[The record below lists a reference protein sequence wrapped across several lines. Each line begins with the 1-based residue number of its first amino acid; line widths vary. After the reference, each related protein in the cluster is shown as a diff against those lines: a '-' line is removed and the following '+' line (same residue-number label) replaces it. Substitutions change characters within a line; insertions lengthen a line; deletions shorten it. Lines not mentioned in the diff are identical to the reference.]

1 MVKERLDLQNQPE
14 VLSIFE
20 HIDNGHNFLLSGG
33 AGSGKTYSLV
43 SVIRQVIKENPNT
56 KIACM
61 TYTNAA
67 VKEIEERVNH
77 KNLKVSTIHDF
88 LWDCVKN
95 FQNELKSALI
105 ELAKDENFSNI
116 NLDSPDIS
124 LFEGLEI
131 QYKEYVRLREGII
144 SHDEVLTISEFMFSK
159 YPKLCDI
166 LKDKFKFIF
175 IDEYQDTN
183 EQVIRIFLEHL
194 KKSKKECIIG
204 FFGDAMQSIYDDG
217 IGNLNAYVEHGNV
230 KEVVKNQNRRN
241 PKKIYNL
248 ANKLRTDTV
257 KQKNSSDLNAP
268 NMLPDGN
275 VKNGNILFLHSVEKD
290 IEKVQQYLESLNQG
304 WDFDNSKT
312 TKALNLTHNLI
323 SAQAGFSTLM
333 EIYDEDPIINLKKDL
348 IEKIK
353 KDSLNIDDEKTF
365 DEIVDELNLESQLYL
380 LDEIKLDEI
389 ASKEFDIIKDL
400 PKEELSNLNFASDL
414 LSDLK
419 GKTLRQKKIAKK
431 NLNNYNTIE
440 EFVNELNFT
449 TKILKKNKILS
460 NETYSLLYD
469 KVKNKP
475 FNEIREIY
483 LDKEN
488 LIDDKKELDEQDS
501 KKGSKRDNLIKH
513 LFKIQNVLRFYV
525 DKNFPEFFRVMRRNG
540 IIIKTINEKRELKN
554 NIENLLT
561 NQKTT
566 IGEVIDKAD
575 ELGIVK
581 KDDKINEFIRSSEY
595 IYDRVKGVSYQEF
608 INLYNYLEG
617 LTPFST
623 QHKTKG
629 TEIDNVLVIL
639 DNGNW
644 PKYNFEYLFDS
655 ENQRQILIEGKS
667 KTKNKLES
675 FPSILERTQ
684 KLFYVCCT
692 RSKENLAVF
701 FQNPSTQIIET
712 VKNWFEEIIDLDN
725 L

>member
-1 MVKERLDLQNQPE
+1 MVKKRLELQNQPE

-43 SVIRQVIKENPNT
+43 SVIRQIIKENPTT

-77 KNLKVSTIHDF
+77 KNLKVTTIHDF
-88 LWDCVKN
+88 LWDCIKN
-95 FQNELKSALI
+95 FQKELKLALI

-116 NLDSPDIS
+116 NLDNPDIS
-124 LFEGLEI
+124 LFEGYEI
-131 QYKEYVRLREGII
+131 QYKEYLRLREGIV

-217 IGNLNAYVEHGNV
+217 ISNLNAYVEDGNV

-241 PKKIYNL
+241 PKKIYKL

-257 KQKNSSDLNAP
+257 KQEHSSDLKAP
-268 NMLPDGN
+268 NMLPEGT

-290 IEKVQQYLESLNQG
+290 IEKVKQYLGSLNQG

-312 TKALNLTHNLI
+312 TKELNLTHNLI

-333 EIYDEDPIINLKKDL
+333 EIYGKDRIIEYKNAIVKDL
-348 IEKIK
+348 KDKTDIVIEAINTFGDVIEKSQIRK
-353 KDSLNIDDEKTF
+353 TPAISQFIDSNPELYEKAKSYPF
-365 DEIVDELNLESQLYL
+365 EI
-380 LDEIKLDEI
+380 
-389 ASKEFDIIKDL
+389 F
-400 PKEELSNLNFASDL
+400 
-414 LSDLK
+414 
-419 GKTLRQKKIAKK
+419 KKI
-431 NLNNYNTIE
+431 YVDTD
-440 EFVNELNFT
+440 
-449 TKILKKNKILS
+449 IL
-460 NETYSLLYD
+460 T
-469 KVKNKP
+469 
-475 FNEIREIY
+475 
-483 LDKEN
+483 
-488 LIDDKKELDEQDS
+488 DDKKQTEEEES
-501 KKGSKRDNLIKH
+501 KKGAKRDNLIKH

-525 DKNFPEFFRVMRRNG
+525 DKNFLEFFRVMRRNG
-540 IIIKTINEKRELKN
+540 NCINTIEEKRILKN
-554 NIENLLT
+554 NIELLLT
-561 NQKTT
+561 NQNTT

-581 KDDKINEFIRSSEY
+581 KDDRINGFISLSEY
-595 IYDRVKGVSYQEF
+595 IYDRVKEVSYQEF

-629 TEIDNVLVIL
+629 TEFDNVLVIL

-655 ENQRQILIEGKS
+655 ENQRQILIEGMSRTKS
-667 KTKNKLES
+667 KLQS
-675 FPSILERTQ
+675 FPSILGRTQ

-701 FQNPSTQIIET
+701 FQNPSP
-712 VKNWFEEIIDLDN
+712 EIIKTAIKWFGDKN
-725 L
+725 VIPIEEFIKQ